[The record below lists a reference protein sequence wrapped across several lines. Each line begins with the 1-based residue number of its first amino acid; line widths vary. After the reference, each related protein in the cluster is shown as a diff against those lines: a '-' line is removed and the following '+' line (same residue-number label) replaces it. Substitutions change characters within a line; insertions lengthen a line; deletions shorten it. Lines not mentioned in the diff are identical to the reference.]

1 MKKLLVLVLCMTAL
15 VACNQKNSKAE
26 DLRLAQQSDS
36 LNRIIAQKDNEIND
50 MMSTMNDIEEGFRAI
65 SAAENRVS
73 VARKGEGASS
83 QERIRENMQFI
94 KQTMQQNRELISK
107 LRNQLRQSTVK
118 GDELRRML
126 DNLTQQMEEKDSQLK
141 ALQAELEAKNIQIG
155 ELTEKVTDLSTDVSN
170 LKEESTQKSQTIST
184 QDKQLHTAWF
194 VFGTKKELKE
204 QRIIEDGE
212 VLRSNFNRDYF
223 TKIDI
228 RVDKEIKLYSR
239 DAEMLT
245 AHPASSY
252 TLQRDANKQYVLR
265 ITNPDQFWSTSKYL
279 VVLVK

>member
-126 DNLTQQMEEKDSQLK
+126 DNLTQQMEEKDKQITKLREELDRK
-141 ALQAELEAKNIQIG
+141 DIHIAELD
-155 ELTEKVTDLSTDVSN
+155 EKVANLNTNVSS
-170 LKEESTQKSQTIST
+170 LKEENTQKTETIST
-184 QDKQLHTAWF
+184 QDKALHSAWF

-204 QRIIEDGE
+204 QNILSNGE
-212 VLRSNFNRDYF
+212 VLRSNFNKDYF

-228 RVDKEIKLYSR
+228 RIDKEIKFYSKS
-239 DAEMLT
+239 AKLLT
-245 AHPASSY
+245 SHPANSY
-252 TLQRDANKQYVLR
+252 TLQRDANTQYVLR
-265 ITNPDQFWSTSKYL
+265 ITDPETFWSTSKYL
-279 VVLVK
+279 VVMVK